1 MVHPWHLL
9 DGYHFLVW
17 VIGAKLLHLQDIIR
31 PLEFFRID
39 KKQRL
44 LDTVLVSV
52 IAHWEHPRI
61 EGNATPAKNNIWI
74 LSQVES
80 FVRTFSACF
89 GLQQTWGN
97 WWYWTGKR
105 VNESLCS
112 DNVFYSGGRGL
123 FHYCICWSPLP
134 GAAGHRSFCKV
145 PQCHGK
151 IQYSYC
157 VPLHPQS
164 WRKHE
169 LKKMR
174 HAKHFFFKS

>member
-9 DGYHFLVW
+9 DGDHFLVW
-17 VIGAKLLHLQDIIR
+17 VIGAKLLHLQDIIG

-89 GLQQTWGN
+89 GLQQNGETDD
-97 WWYWTGKR
+97 TEQ
-105 VNESLCS
+105 VNALM
-112 DNVFYSGGRGL
+112 N
-123 FHYCICWSPLP
+123 
-134 GAAGHRSFCKV
+134 
-145 PQCHGK
+145 
-151 IQYSYC
+151 
-157 VPLHPQS
+157 
-164 WRKHE
+164 
-169 LKKMR
+169 
-174 HAKHFFFKS
+174 HFVAIMFSTLGEED